1 MRQKSVLEKEPAT
14 EVVKKIRR
22 ATRRHFSA
30 EDKIRI
36 VLEGLRG
43 EDSIAELCRREGI
56 VQNLYYRW
64 SKDFLEAGKKRL
76 AGDTARAAT
85 SDEVKDLR
93 REASALKEVVA
104 ELTLENRLLKKSVTA
119 DGDEASLGIPPPRSL
134 RSSGSSRSRPCQCG
148 GRWKRSAFRVP
159 PSTAGTICTRPA
171 GRKPWTIDILSRIAS
186 GTAFPTMFAS
196 ASSGW
201 RWMSPR
207 CPRGNWPCALPI
219 PKAILSRRR
228 RSIGSSRPAI

>member
-1 MRQKSVLEKEPAT
+1 MMRQASKRVPDSAEKT
-14 EVVKKIRR
+14 VRDSRR
-22 ATRRHFSA
+22 ATRRHHSA
-30 EDKIRI
+30 EEKSRI

-43 EDSIAELCRREGI
+43 EHSIAELCRKEGI

-119 DGDEASLGIPPPRSL
+119 DGEDGE
-134 RSSGSSRSRPCQCG
+134 
-148 GRWKRSAFRVP
+148 
-159 PSTAGTICTRPA
+159 
-171 GRKPWTIDILSRIAS
+171 
-186 GTAFPTMFAS
+186 
-196 ASSGW
+196 
-201 RWMSPR
+201 
-207 CPRGNWPCALPI
+207 
-219 PKAILSRRR
+219 
-228 RSIGSSRPAI
+228 